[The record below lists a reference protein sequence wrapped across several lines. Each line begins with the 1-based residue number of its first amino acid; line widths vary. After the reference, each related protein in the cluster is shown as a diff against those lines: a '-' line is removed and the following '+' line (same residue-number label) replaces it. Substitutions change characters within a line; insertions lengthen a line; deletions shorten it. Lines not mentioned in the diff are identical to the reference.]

1 MTEAKVREQYDQVA
15 SQYDWRW
22 RSYTAQTLD
31 FLQAC
36 AKISSSANVLDV
48 GCGTGEFEQ
57 RLVKE
62 HPDQH
67 VVGVDL
73 SENMLEIAQKKFSS
87 HSNVQFQHASVLAL
101 PFPKQTFDVVVSAN
115 AFHYFDQP
123 LAALAEVKR
132 VLKPQGQLI
141 ILDWCRDFLLCK
153 VCDAVLK
160 IFDSAHQQCYTQ
172 AEFHQLLAS
181 AQFEISQTTKDRF
194 GLIWGLMAAVATPKQ
209 L

>member
-1 MTEAKVREQYDQVA
+1 MTEAKVREQYDQMA

-22 RSYTAQTLD
+22 RGYTAQTLD
-31 FLQAC
+31 FLQAW
-36 AKISSSANVLDV
+36 AQISPLANVLDV

-57 RLVKE
+57 RLLRE
-62 HPDQH
+62 SSAQR

-73 SENMLEIAQKKFSS
+73 SENMLAIAQQKF
-87 HSNVQFQHASVLAL
+87 HAHPNVQFQHASVLAL
-101 PFPKQTFDVVVSAN
+101 PFSEQTFDVVVSAN

-141 ILDWCRDFLLCK
+141 VLDWSRDFLLCK

-160 IFDSAHQQCYTQ
+160 VFDPAHQQCYTQ
-172 AEFHQLLAS
+172 AEFHHLLTS
-181 AQFEISQTTKDRF
+181 AQFEVCRSTKASF
-194 GLIWGLMAAVATPKQ
+194 GLVWGLMAIVATPHK